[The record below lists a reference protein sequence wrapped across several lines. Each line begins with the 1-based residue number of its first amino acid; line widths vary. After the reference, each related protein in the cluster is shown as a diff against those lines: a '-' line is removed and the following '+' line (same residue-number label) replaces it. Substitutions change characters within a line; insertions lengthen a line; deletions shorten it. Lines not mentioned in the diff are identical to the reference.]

1 MKESVEPESTRVGN
15 LRRAE
20 IGSAG
25 AAESDNENSVVNEI
39 TRERSMEERADA
51 LRYNSPGEVRT

>member
-20 IGSAG
+20 IGS
-25 AAESDNENSVVNEI
+25 AESDNENSVVNEI

>member
-15 LRRAE
+15 WRRAE
-20 IGSAG
+20 MGSAG
-25 AAESDNENSVVNEI
+25 AAESDNENSVVKDI
-39 TRERSMEERADA
+39 TRDRSIEERVDA